1 MFLNLICSALGRM
14 SESSRIQPTTSRA
27 GQAEKGT
34 EDETVATPPHGTC
47 TEDFTVSITIYEAK
61 KQIYP
66 RTEEEWDSYDG
77 ILIPGSFSAAYEEV
91 DWIRSLRNTIQDHI
105 HIKGRKTL
113 GICFGHQVY
122 AHSFCGASDEK
133 DGSERTDGGL
143 AVPCPSGT
151 QVGRRVCRLGKVGNS
166 LLDPIYSE
174 GVSLLYTHGDMV
186 SSLPSC
192 AVNLGGTDN
201 VPIQAAAYF
210 LSADDA
216 SLFCDHAHEETSDR
230 KKLSSVPSPYAFTF
244 QAHPEFVSDIGF
256 DDVFPE
262 ILEFLSEKKL
272 LTGKELDNARN
283 DALDN
288 LVQIKDDSVNT
299 MITIGSILGWWHR
312 A

>member
-1 MFLNLICSALGRM
+1 MFLSLICSALGRM
-14 SESSRIQPTTSRA
+14 SGPSPVQTTTSRT
-27 GQAEKGT
+27 GQAEKEA
-34 EDETVATPPHGTC
+34 EDDTVMNPSHGMC

-66 RTEEEWDSYDG
+66 KTEEEWESYDG
-77 ILIPGSFSAAYEEV
+77 ILIPGSFSAAYDEV
-91 DWIRSLRNTIQDHI
+91 DWIHSLRNTIQDHI

-122 AHSFCGASDEK
+122 AHSFCDASDEK
-133 DGSERTDGGL
+133 DSLERTDGGL

-151 QVGRRVCRLGKVGNS
+151 QVGRRVCRLGKVGNF
-166 LLDPIYSE
+166 LLDPIHPE

-186 SSLPSC
+186 SSLPRC
-192 AVNLGGTDN
+192 AVNLGGTDD

-210 LSADDA
+210 SSADDA
-216 SLFCDHAHEETSDR
+216 SLFCDHVHEETSDR
-230 KKLSSVPSPYAFTF
+230 KKLSSPSPYAFTF
-244 QAHPEFVSDIGF
+244 QAHPEFASDIGF
-256 DDVFPE
+256 DAVFPG
-262 ILEFLSEKKL
+262 ILKFLSEQKL
-272 LTGKELDNARN
+272 LTGKELNSARN

-299 MITIGSILGWWHR
+299 MIIIGSMLGWWHR